1 MSKIKRYGY
10 WYVLKKDHPFSGKQ
24 GYIAEHRLVI
34 ESKIGRYLTSK
45 EAIHHINGVRD
56 DNRIENL
63 ELCKTHGQHTLKH
76 HPEIYIEN
84 SKRFKGRHHSPTTEF
99 KKGDSRLIGNKF
111 REGKEAWNRGK
122 PWSKEHKAK
131 LRIAHIGKHKPN
143 KTSFKKGMIPW
154 NKGMK
159 KT

>member
-1 MSKIKRYGY
+1 MNAGSHCALTPSTPAVPTFSSK
-10 WYVLKKDHPFSGKQ
+10 VTC
-24 GYIAEHRLVI
+24 LVTQPAVVV
-34 ESKIGRYLTSK
+34 EGER
-45 EAIHHINGVRD
+45 
-56 DNRIENL
+56 
-63 ELCKTHGQHTLKH
+63 
-76 HPEIYIEN
+76 P
-84 SKRFKGRHHSPTTEF
+84 SPTTEF